1 MPPCPMCKKDHPSMC
16 GLKLF
21 GSENECPICMEKQS
35 NMVALPCGHQFC
47 SKCLGRV
54 GIRVGPP
61 AQARPP
67 VPRPPAARP
76 PVARGW
82 ASAMARAARASAARP
97 PPLTM
102 AYRRFVGNNR
112 VGRPPPPLAII
123 QRHVQRR
130 LQPRAG
136 RAPRRRRVTRQ
147 RKRCGWCGHIGHTQR
162 KCTAHRHQCGCKTY
176 KSAKHKRLYS
186 QKPKCVVCDKKGHRF
201 RTCANVVKGF
211 K

>member
-1 MPPCPMCKKDHPSMC
+1 MPPCPMCKKAHPSMC

-47 SKCLGRV
+47 SGCLGRV

-61 AQARPP
+61 AA
-67 VPRPPAARP
+67 RPPAARP
-76 PVARGW
+76 PAARGW
-82 ASAMARAARASAARP
+82 ASAMTRAARSTAARP

-102 AYRRFVGNNR
+102 AYRRVVGNNR

-123 QRHVQRR
+123 QRHIQRR
-130 LQPRAG
+130 LQPPLR
-136 RAPRRRRVTRQ
+136 RVPRRLRVTRQ

-176 KSAKHKRLYS
+176 KSARHKRLYR

-201 RTCANVVKGF
+201 RTCANIVKGF

>member
-1 MPPCPMCKKDHPSMC
+1 MPPCPMCKKAHPSIC

-35 NMVALPCGHQFC
+35 DMIALSCGHQFC

-54 GIRVGPP
+54 GIRLGPSP
-61 AQARPP
+61 DVHPIARPP
-67 VPRPPAARP
+67 
-76 PVARGW
+76 
-82 ASAMARAARASAARP
+82 AARP

-102 AYRRFVGNNR
+102 LRVVGNNR
-112 VGRPPPPLAII
+112 AGRLPPPLAII

-130 LQPRAG
+130 LQPRTG
-136 RAPRRRRVTRQ
+136 RVPRRRRVQ

-162 KCTAHRHQCGCKTY
+162 KCAAHRQQCGCKRY
-176 KSAKHKRLYS
+176 KSVKHKRLYRH
-186 QKPKCVVCDKKGHRF
+186 KPKCVVCDKKGHRF

>member
-1 MPPCPMCKKDHPSMC
+1 MPPCPMCKKAHPSMC

-35 NMVALPCGHQFC
+35 DMIALSCGHQFC

-54 GIRVGPP
+54 GIRLGPS
-61 AQARPP
+61 P
-67 VPRPPAARP
+67 VVHPITRPPAAI
-76 PVARGW
+76 GW
-82 ASAMARAARASAARP
+82 ASAMARAARASAMTYAARP
-97 PPLTM
+97 PPVTM
-102 AYRRFVGNNR
+102 AYRRVVGNNR
-112 VGRPPPPLAII
+112 AGRLPPPLAIV

-130 LQPRAG
+130 LQPRAD
-136 RAPRRRRVTRQ
+136 RVPRRRRATRQ

-176 KSAKHKRLYS
+176 KSAKHKRLYRL
-186 QKPKCVVCDKKGHRF
+186 KPKCVVCVKKGHRF
-201 RTCANVVKGF
+201 RTCANIVKGF

>member
-1 MPPCPMCKKDHPSMC
+1 MPPCPMCKKAHPSIC

-47 SKCLGRV
+47 SGCLGRV

-61 AQARPP
+61 A
-67 VPRPPAARP
+67 
-76 PVARGW
+76 ARGW
-82 ASAMARAARASAARP
+82 ANAMS
-97 PPLTM
+97 
-102 AYRRFVGNNR
+102 YRRVVGNNR

-176 KSAKHKRLYS
+176 KSAKHRRLYRLKS
-186 QKPKCVVCDKKGHRF
+186 KCVVCDKKGHRF
-201 RTCANVVKGF
+201 GTCANVVKGF